1 MLDVEKIRKDFP
13 IFNDLN
19 KPFVYL
25 DSASTSQ
32 KPLEVIDAI
41 SSYYK
46 SYTANVHRALY
57 SIGEKATDEYE
68 NVRKLVKKIL
78 NVPDSH
84 SVVFTSGTTESINL
98 IAYSWGLKNLK
109 ETDSVLITEM
119 EHHSNIIPWQLIT
132 KKTNSS
138 LNYITLNNNG
148 TLNTESIND
157 EFLSSTKIISI
168 SHQSNV
174 FGTINP
180 IKNIINKVKDMGVL
194 TLIDGAQ
201 AVPHLEVDLS
211 ELDPDFYVFS
221 GHKILGPTG
230 VGVLIGRN
238 ELLDEMEPFMGG
250 GEMINK
256 VSMQDATWNE
266 IPWKFEAGTP
276 NIAQVIGLG
285 AAINYLMN
293 IGLDK
298 VHSHEQSLLHY
309 ALNALEKNE
318 DVTLYGNPPER
329 GAVIPFNLKN
339 IHPHDLAKFLDLDG
353 ICIRAGHHCAQPI
366 MDYLKV
372 PSTARISMNIYNDE
386 NDIDHLLKGIEK
398 TIRTLN

>member
-19 KPFVYL
+19 KPFIYL

-32 KPLEVIDAI
+32 KPQKIIDTI
-41 SSYYK
+41 SSYYN

-68 NVRKLVKKIL
+68 NVRLLVKKML

-84 SVVFTSGTTESINL
+84 SVIFTSGTTESINL

-109 ETDSVLITEM
+109 KADSVLITEM

-138 LNYITLNNNG
+138 LNYIPLCNNG
-148 TLNTESIND
+148 TLNTESMN
-157 EFLSSTKIISI
+157 EQLLSSTKIISI

-180 IKNIINKVKDMGVL
+180 IKNIIDKAKSMDIL

-201 AVPHLEVDLS
+201 AVPHLKVNLA
-211 ELDPDFYVFS
+211 ELDSDFYVFS
-221 GHKILGPTG
+221 GHKMLGPTG

-238 ELLDEMEPFMGG
+238 ELLEEMEPFLGG

-256 VSMQDATWNE
+256 VNMHESTWNE

-276 NIAQVIGLG
+276 KVAQVIGLG
-285 AAINYLMN
+285 AAIKYLMN
-293 IGLDK
+293 IGLENI
-298 VHSHEQSLLHY
+298 HNHEQGLLQY
-309 ALNALEKNE
+309 ALDILEQNE
-318 DVTLYGNPPER
+318 NIILYGNPPER

-339 IHPHDLAKFLDLDG
+339 IHAHDLAKFLDLDG

-366 MDYLKV
+366 MDYLNV
-372 PSTARISMNIYNDE
+372 SSTARISMNIYNDE
-386 NDIDHLLKGIEK
+386 NDIDILAAGIKK
-398 TIRTLN
+398 TISTLN

>member
-19 KPFVYL
+19 KPFIYL

-46 SYTANVHRALY
+46 SYNANVHRALY

-138 LNYITLNNNG
+138 LNYIPLNNNG

-157 EFLSSTKIISI
+157 EILSSTKIISI

-309 ALNALEKNE
+309 ALNALEQNE

>member
-19 KPFVYL
+19 KPFIYL

-32 KPLEVIDAI
+32 KPQKVIDTI
-41 SSYYK
+41 SSYYN

-68 NVRKLVKKIL
+68 NVRLLVKKML

-84 SVVFTSGTTESINL
+84 SVIFTSGTTESINL

-109 ETDSVLITEM
+109 KADSVLITEM

-138 LNYITLNNNG
+138 LNYIPLCNNG
-148 TLNTESIND
+148 TLNTESMN
-157 EFLSSTKIISI
+157 EQLLSSTKIISI

-180 IKNIINKVKDMGVL
+180 IKNIIDKAKSMDIL

-201 AVPHLEVDLS
+201 AVPHLEVDLA
-211 ELDPDFYVFS
+211 ELDSDFYVFS
-221 GHKILGPTG
+221 GHKMLGPTG
-230 VGVLIGRN
+230 VGILIGRN
-238 ELLDEMEPFMGG
+238 ELLEEMEPFLGG

-256 VSMQDATWNE
+256 VNMHKSTWNE

-276 NIAQVIGLG
+276 KVAQVIGLG
-285 AAINYLMN
+285 AAIKYLMN
-293 IGLDK
+293 IGLENI
-298 VHSHEQSLLHY
+298 HNHEQGLLQY
-309 ALNALEKNE
+309 ALDILEQNE
-318 DVTLYGNPPER
+318 NIILYGNPPER

-339 IHPHDLAKFLDLDG
+339 IHAHDLAKFLDLDG

-366 MDYLKV
+366 MNYLNV
-372 PSTARISMNIYNDE
+372 SSTARISMNIYNDE
-386 NDIDHLLKGIEK
+386 NDIDILAAGIKK
-398 TIRTLN
+398 TISTLN

>member
-138 LNYITLNNNG
+138 LNYIPLNNNG

-180 IKNIINKVKDMGVL
+180 IKNIINKVKDMGVI

-238 ELLDEMEPFMGG
+238 ELLEEMEPFMGG

>member
-138 LNYITLNNNG
+138 LNYIPLNNNG

-180 IKNIINKVKDMGVL
+180 IKNIINKVKDLGVL

-238 ELLDEMEPFMGG
+238 ELLEEMEPFMGG

-276 NIAQVIGLG
+276 KIAQVIGLG

-309 ALNALEKNE
+309 ALNALEQNE
-318 DVTLYGNPPER
+318 DVILYGNPPDR

-339 IHPHDLAKFLDLDG
+339 IHPHDLSKFLDLDG

>member
-19 KPFVYL
+19 KPFIYL

-32 KPLEVIDAI
+32 KPQKVIDTI
-41 SSYYK
+41 SSYYN
-46 SYTANVHRALY
+46 SYAANVHRALY

-68 NVRKLVKKIL
+68 NVRLLVKKML

-84 SVVFTSGTTESINL
+84 SVIFTSGTTESINL

-109 ETDSVLITEM
+109 KADSVLITEM

-138 LNYITLNNNG
+138 LNYIPLCNNG
-148 TLNTESIND
+148 TLNTESMN
-157 EFLSSTKIISI
+157 EQLLSSTKIISI

-180 IKNIINKVKDMGVL
+180 IKNIIDKAKSMDIL

-201 AVPHLEVDLS
+201 AVPHLEVDLA
-211 ELDPDFYVFS
+211 ELDSDFYVFS
-221 GHKILGPTG
+221 GHKMLGPTG

-238 ELLDEMEPFMGG
+238 ELLEEMEPFLGG

-256 VSMQDATWNE
+256 VNMHESTWNE

-276 NIAQVIGLG
+276 KVAQVIGLG
-285 AAINYLMN
+285 AAIKYLMN
-293 IGLDK
+293 IGLENI
-298 VHSHEQSLLHY
+298 HNHEQGLLQY
-309 ALNALEKNE
+309 ALDILEQNE
-318 DVTLYGNPPER
+318 NIILYGNPPER

-339 IHPHDLAKFLDLDG
+339 IHAHDLAKFLDLDG

-366 MDYLKV
+366 MDYLNV
-372 PSTARISMNIYNDE
+372 SSTARISMNIYNDE
-386 NDIDHLLKGIEK
+386 NDIDILAAGIKK
-398 TIRTLN
+398 TISTLN

>member
-19 KPFVYL
+19 KPFIYL

-32 KPLEVIDAI
+32 KPQKVIDTI
-41 SSYYK
+41 SSYYN

-68 NVRKLVKKIL
+68 NVRLLVKKML

-84 SVVFTSGTTESINL
+84 SVIFTSGTTESINL

-109 ETDSVLITEM
+109 KADSVLITEM

-138 LNYITLNNNG
+138 LNYIPLCNNG
-148 TLNTESIND
+148 TLNTESMN
-157 EFLSSTKIISI
+157 EQLLSSTRIISI

-180 IKNIINKVKDMGVL
+180 IKNIIDKAKSMDIL

-201 AVPHLEVDLS
+201 AVPHLEVDLA
-211 ELDPDFYVFS
+211 ELDSDFYVFS
-221 GHKILGPTG
+221 GHKMLGPTG

-238 ELLDEMEPFMGG
+238 ELLEEMEPFLGG

-256 VSMQDATWNE
+256 VNMHESTWNE

-276 NIAQVIGLG
+276 KVAQVIGLG
-285 AAINYLMN
+285 AAIKYLMN
-293 IGLDK
+293 IGLENI
-298 VHSHEQSLLHY
+298 HNHEQGLLQY
-309 ALNALEKNE
+309 ALDILEQNE
-318 DVTLYGNPPER
+318 NIILYGNPSER

-339 IHPHDLAKFLDLDG
+339 IHAHDLAKFLDLDG

-366 MDYLKV
+366 MNYLNV
-372 PSTARISMNIYNDE
+372 SSTARISMNIYNDE
-386 NDIDHLLKGIEK
+386 NDIDILAAGIKK
-398 TIRTLN
+398 TISTLN

>member
-1 MLDVEKIRKDFP
+1 MLDVEKIRNDFP

-19 KPFVYL
+19 KPFIYL

-32 KPLEVIDAI
+32 KPLEVIDTI
-41 SSYYK
+41 SSYYN
-46 SYTANVHRALY
+46 SYAANVHRALY

-68 NVRKLVKKIL
+68 NVRLLVKKIL

-84 SVVFTSGTTESINL
+84 SVIFTSGTTESINL

-109 ETDSVLITEM
+109 KSDSVLITEM

-132 KKTNSS
+132 KLTDSS
-138 LNYITLNNNG
+138 LNYIPLNKNG
-148 TLNTESIND
+148 TLSTESMN
-157 EFLSSTKIISI
+157 EQLLSSTKIISI

-180 IKNIINKVKDMGVL
+180 IKNIIDKAKSMDIL

-201 AVPHLEVDLS
+201 AVPHLKVNLA
-211 ELDPDFYVFS
+211 ELDSDFYVFS
-221 GHKILGPTG
+221 GHKMLGPTG

-238 ELLDEMEPFMGG
+238 ELLEEMEPFLGG

-256 VSMQDATWNE
+256 VNMHESTWNE

-276 NIAQVIGLG
+276 KVAQVIGLG

-293 IGLDK
+293 IGLDN
-298 VHSHEQSLLHY
+298 VHSHEQSLLRY
-309 ALNALEKNE
+309 TLNALGQNE
-318 DVTLYGNPPER
+318 DIILYGNPPER

-366 MDYLKV
+366 MDYLNV

-386 NDIDHLLKGIEK
+386 NDIDQLLKGIKK
-398 TIRTLN
+398 TISTLN

>member
-138 LNYITLNNNG
+138 LNYIPLNNNG

-157 EFLSSTKIISI
+157 EILSSTKIISI

-180 IKNIINKVKDMGVL
+180 IKNIIDKVKDMGVI

-221 GHKILGPTG
+221 GHKMLGPTG

-238 ELLDEMEPFMGG
+238 ELLEEMEPFMGG

-276 NIAQVIGLG
+276 KIAQVIGLG

-309 ALNALEKNE
+309 ALNALEQNE
-318 DVTLYGNPPER
+318 DVILYGNPPDR

-339 IHPHDLAKFLDLDG
+339 IHPHDLSKFLDLDG

-386 NDIDHLLKGIEK
+386 NDIDQLLKGIEK
-398 TIRTLN
+398 TISTLN

>member
-19 KPFVYL
+19 KPFIYL

-32 KPLEVIDAI
+32 KPQKVIDTI
-41 SSYYK
+41 SSYYN

-68 NVRKLVKKIL
+68 NVRLLVKKML

-84 SVVFTSGTTESINL
+84 SVIFTSGTTESINL

-109 ETDSVLITEM
+109 KADSVLITEM

-138 LNYITLNNNG
+138 LNYIPLCNNG
-148 TLNTESIND
+148 TLNTESMN
-157 EFLSSTKIISI
+157 EQLLSSTKIISI

-180 IKNIINKVKDMGVL
+180 IKNIIDKAKSMDIL

-201 AVPHLEVDLS
+201 AVPHLEVDLA
-211 ELDPDFYVFS
+211 ELDSDFYVFS
-221 GHKILGPTG
+221 GHKMLGPTG

-238 ELLDEMEPFMGG
+238 ELLEEMEPFLGG

-256 VSMQDATWNE
+256 VNMHESTWNE

-276 NIAQVIGLG
+276 KVAQVIGLG
-285 AAINYLMN
+285 AAIKYLMN
-293 IGLDK
+293 IGLENI
-298 VHSHEQSLLHY
+298 HNHEQGLLQY
-309 ALNALEKNE
+309 ALDILEQNE
-318 DVTLYGNPPER
+318 NIILYGNPPER

-339 IHPHDLAKFLDLDG
+339 IHAHDLAKFLDLDG

-366 MDYLKV
+366 MDYLNV
-372 PSTARISMNIYNDE
+372 SSTARISMNIYNDE
-386 NDIDHLLKGIEK
+386 NDIDILAAGIKK
-398 TIRTLN
+398 TISTLN

>member
-1 MLDVEKIRKDFP
+1 MLDVEKIRNDFP

-19 KPFVYL
+19 KPFIYL

-32 KPLEVIDAI
+32 KPLEVIDTI
-41 SSYYK
+41 SSYYN
-46 SYTANVHRALY
+46 SYAANVHRALY

-68 NVRKLVKKIL
+68 NVRLLVKKML

-84 SVVFTSGTTESINL
+84 SVIFTSGTTESINL

-109 ETDSVLITEM
+109 KADNVLITEM

-138 LNYITLNNNG
+138 LNYIPLSNNG
-148 TLNTESIND
+148 TLNTESMN
-157 EFLSSTKIISI
+157 EQLLSSTKIISI

-180 IKNIINKVKDMGVL
+180 IKNIIDKAKNMDII

-201 AVPHLEVDLS
+201 AVPHLKVNLA
-211 ELDPDFYVFS
+211 ELDSDFYVFS
-221 GHKILGPTG
+221 GHKMLGPTG

-238 ELLDEMEPFMGG
+238 ELLEEMEPFLGG

-256 VSMQDATWNE
+256 VNMHKSTWNE

-276 NIAQVIGLG
+276 KVAQVIGLG
-285 AAINYLMN
+285 AAIKYLMN
-293 IGLDK
+293 IGLENI
-298 VHSHEQSLLHY
+298 HNHEQGLLQY
-309 ALNALEKNE
+309 ALDILEQNE
-318 DVTLYGNPPER
+318 NIILYGNPPER

-339 IHPHDLAKFLDLDG
+339 IHAHDLAKFLDLDG
-353 ICIRAGHHCAQPI
+353 ICIRAGHHCTQPI
-366 MDYLKV
+366 MNYLNV
-372 PSTARISMNIYNDE
+372 SSTARISMNIYNDE
-386 NDIDHLLKGIEK
+386 NDIDILAAGIKK
-398 TIRTLN
+398 TISTLN

>member
-19 KPFVYL
+19 KPFIYL

-32 KPLEVIDAI
+32 KPQKVIDTI
-41 SSYYK
+41 SSYYN

-68 NVRKLVKKIL
+68 NVRLLVKKML

-84 SVVFTSGTTESINL
+84 SIIFTSGTTESINL

-109 ETDSVLITEM
+109 KADSVLITEM

-138 LNYITLNNNG
+138 LNYIPLCNNG
-148 TLNTESIND
+148 TLNTESMN
-157 EFLSSTKIISI
+157 EQLLSSTKIISI

-180 IKNIINKVKDMGVL
+180 IKNIIDKAKSMDII

-201 AVPHLEVDLS
+201 AVPHLKVNLA
-211 ELDPDFYVFS
+211 ELDSDFYVFS
-221 GHKILGPTG
+221 GHKMLGPTG

-238 ELLDEMEPFMGG
+238 ELLEEMEPFLGG

-256 VSMQDATWNE
+256 VNMHESTWNE

-276 NIAQVIGLG
+276 KVAQVIGLG
-285 AAINYLMN
+285 AAIKYLMN
-293 IGLDK
+293 IGLENI
-298 VHSHEQSLLHY
+298 HNHEQGLLQY
-309 ALNALEKNE
+309 ALDILEQNE
-318 DVTLYGNPPER
+318 NIILYGNPPER

-339 IHPHDLAKFLDLDG
+339 IHAHDLAKFLDLDG

-366 MDYLKV
+366 MDYLNV
-372 PSTARISMNIYNDE
+372 SSTARISMNIYNDE
-386 NDIDHLLKGIEK
+386 NDIDILAAGIKK
-398 TIRTLN
+398 TISTLN

>member
-1 MLDVEKIRKDFP
+1 MLNVEKIRKNFP
-13 IFNDLN
+13 IFNNLN
-19 KPFVYL
+19 KPFIYL

-32 KPLEVIDAI
+32 KPLEVIDTI
-41 SSYYK
+41 SSYYN

-68 NVRKLVKKIL
+68 NVRLLVKKML

-109 ETDSVLITEM
+109 KTDNVLITEM

-132 KKTNSS
+132 KRTDSS
-138 LNYITLNNNG
+138 LNYIPLNKNG
-148 TLNTESIND
+148 TLNIESID
-157 EFLSSTKIISI
+157 DQILSSTKIVSI

-174 FGTINP
+174 FGTLNP
-180 IKNIINKVKDMGVL
+180 IKNIIDKVKSRDII

-221 GHKILGPTG
+221 GHKMLGPTG

-238 ELLDEMEPFMGG
+238 EILEEMDPFMGG

-256 VSMQDATWNE
+256 VSMQEATWND

-276 NIAQVIGLG
+276 KVAQVIGLG
-285 AAINYLMN
+285 AAIKYLMN
-293 IGLDK
+293 IGLENI
-298 VHSHEQSLLHY
+298 HNHEQGLLQY
-309 ALNALEKNE
+309 ALDILEQNE
-318 DVTLYGNPPER
+318 NIILYGNPPER

-339 IHPHDLAKFLDLDG
+339 IHAHDLAKFLDLDG

-366 MDYLKV
+366 MDYLNV
-372 PSTARISMNIYNDE
+372 SSTARISMNIYNDE
-386 NDIDHLLKGIEK
+386 NDIDILAAGIKK
-398 TIRTLN
+398 TISTLN

>member
-138 LNYITLNNNG
+138 LNYIPLNKNG
-148 TLNTESIND
+148 TLDIESIND
-157 EFLSSTKIISI
+157 EKFSSTKIISI

-180 IKNIINKVKDMGVL
+180 IKNIIDKVKDMGVI

-221 GHKILGPTG
+221 GHKMLGPTG

-238 ELLDEMEPFMGG
+238 ELLEEMEPFMGG

-276 NIAQVIGLG
+276 KIAQVIGLG

-309 ALNALEKNE
+309 ALNALAQNE
-318 DVTLYGNPPER
+318 DVILYGNPPDR

-339 IHPHDLAKFLDLDG
+339 IHPHDLSKFLDLDG

-386 NDIDHLLKGIEK
+386 NDIDQLLKGIEK
-398 TIRTLN
+398 TISTLN

>member
-138 LNYITLNNNG
+138 LNYIPLNNNG

-157 EFLSSTKIISI
+157 EILSSTKIISI

-180 IKNIINKVKDMGVL
+180 IKNIIDKVKDMGVI

-221 GHKILGPTG
+221 GHKMLGPTG

-238 ELLDEMEPFMGG
+238 ELLEEMEPFMGG

-309 ALNALEKNE
+309 ALNALEQNE

>member
-46 SYTANVHRALY
+46 SYTANVHRAIY

-138 LNYITLNNNG
+138 LNYIPLNNNG

-238 ELLDEMEPFMGG
+238 ELLEEMEPFMGG

-298 VHSHEQSLLHY
+298 
-309 ALNALEKNE
+309 
-318 DVTLYGNPPER
+318 
-329 GAVIPFNLKN
+329 
-339 IHPHDLAKFLDLDG
+339 
-353 ICIRAGHHCAQPI
+353 CIAMSKAYCI
-366 MDYLKV
+366 ML
-372 PSTARISMNIYNDE
+372 
-386 NDIDHLLKGIEK
+386 
-398 TIRTLN
+398 

>member
-19 KPFVYL
+19 KPFIYL

-32 KPLEVIDAI
+32 KPQKVIDTI
-41 SSYYK
+41 SSYYN

-68 NVRKLVKKIL
+68 NVRLLVKKML

-84 SVVFTSGTTESINL
+84 SVIFTSGTTESINL

-109 ETDSVLITEM
+109 KADSVLITEM

-138 LNYITLNNNG
+138 LNYIPLCNNG
-148 TLNTESIND
+148 TLNTESMN
-157 EFLSSTKIISI
+157 EQLLSSTKIISI

-180 IKNIINKVKDMGVL
+180 IKNIIDKAKSMDIL

-201 AVPHLEVDLS
+201 AVPHLEVDLA
-211 ELDPDFYVFS
+211 ELDSDFYVFS
-221 GHKILGPTG
+221 GHKMLGPTG

-238 ELLDEMEPFMGG
+238 ELLEEMEPFLGG

-256 VSMQDATWNE
+256 VNMHDSTWNE

-276 NIAQVIGLG
+276 KVAQVIGLG
-285 AAINYLMN
+285 AAIKYLMN
-293 IGLDK
+293 IGLENI
-298 VHSHEQSLLHY
+298 HNHEQGLLQY
-309 ALNALEKNE
+309 ALDILEQNE
-318 DVTLYGNPPER
+318 NIILYGNPPER

-339 IHPHDLAKFLDLDG
+339 IHAHDLAKFLDLDG

-366 MDYLKV
+366 MNYLNV
-372 PSTARISMNIYNDE
+372 SSTARISMNIYNDE
-386 NDIDHLLKGIEK
+386 NDIDILAAGIKK
-398 TIRTLN
+398 TISTLN

>member
-138 LNYITLNNNG
+138 LNYIPLNNNG

-180 IKNIINKVKDMGVL
+180 IKNIIDKVKDMGVI

-238 ELLDEMEPFMGG
+238 ELLEEMEPFMGG

-309 ALNALEKNE
+309 ALNALEQNE
-318 DVTLYGNPPER
+318 DVILYGNPPDR

-339 IHPHDLAKFLDLDG
+339 IHPHDLSKFLDLDG

>member
-1 MLDVEKIRKDFP
+1 MLNVEKIRKDFP
-13 IFNDLN
+13 IFNNLN
-19 KPFVYL
+19 KPFIYL

-32 KPLEVIDAI
+32 KPLEVIDTI
-41 SSYYK
+41 SSYYN

-68 NVRKLVKKIL
+68 NVRLLVKKML

-109 ETDSVLITEM
+109 KTDNVLITEM

-132 KKTNSS
+132 KRTDSS
-138 LNYITLNNNG
+138 LNYIPLNKNG
-148 TLNTESIND
+148 TLNLESIND
-157 EFLSSTKIISI
+157 QILSSTKIVSI

-180 IKNIINKVKDMGVL
+180 IKNIIDKVKSRDII

-221 GHKILGPTG
+221 GHKMLGPTG

-238 ELLDEMEPFMGG
+238 EILEEMDPFMGG

-256 VSMQDATWNE
+256 VSMQEATWND

-276 NIAQVIGLG
+276 KVAQVIGLG

-293 IGLDK
+293 IGLDN
-298 VHSHEQSLLHY
+298 VHSHEQSLLRY
-309 ALNALEKNE
+309 TLNALGQNE
-318 DVTLYGNPPER
+318 DIILYGNPPER

-366 MDYLKV
+366 MDYLNV

-386 NDIDHLLKGIEK
+386 NDIDQLLKGIKK
-398 TIRTLN
+398 TISTLN

>member
-13 IFNDLN
+13 IFIDLN
-19 KPFVYL
+19 KAFIYL

-32 KPLEVIDAI
+32 KPQKVIDTI
-41 SSYYK
+41 SSYYN

-68 NVRKLVKKIL
+68 NVRLLVKKML

-84 SVVFTSGTTESINL
+84 SVIFTSGTTESINL

-109 ETDSVLITEM
+109 KADSVLITEM

-138 LNYITLNNNG
+138 LNYIPLSNNG
-148 TLNTESIND
+148 TLNTESMN
-157 EFLSSTKIISI
+157 EQLLSSTKIISI

-180 IKNIINKVKDMGVL
+180 IKNIIDKAKSMDIL

-201 AVPHLEVDLS
+201 AVPHLKVNLA
-211 ELDPDFYVFS
+211 ELDSDFYVFS
-221 GHKILGPTG
+221 GHKMLGPTG

-238 ELLDEMEPFMGG
+238 ELLEEMEPFLGG

-256 VSMQDATWNE
+256 VNMHESTWNE

-276 NIAQVIGLG
+276 KVAQVIGLG
-285 AAINYLMN
+285 AAIKYLMN
-293 IGLDK
+293 IGLENI
-298 VHSHEQSLLHY
+298 HNHEQGLLQY
-309 ALNALEKNE
+309 ALDILEQNE
-318 DVTLYGNPPER
+318 NIILYGNPPER

-339 IHPHDLAKFLDLDG
+339 IHAHDLAKFLDLDG

-366 MDYLKV
+366 MDYLNV
-372 PSTARISMNIYNDE
+372 SSTARISMNIYNDE
-386 NDIDHLLKGIEK
+386 NDIDILAAGIKK
-398 TIRTLN
+398 TISTLN

>member
-19 KPFVYL
+19 KPFIYL

-32 KPLEVIDAI
+32 KPQKVIDTI
-41 SSYYK
+41 SSYYN

-68 NVRKLVKKIL
+68 NVRLLVKKML

-84 SVVFTSGTTESINL
+84 SVIFTSGTTESINL

-109 ETDSVLITEM
+109 KADSVLITEM

-138 LNYITLNNNG
+138 LNYIPLCNNG
-148 TLNTESIND
+148 TLNTESMN
-157 EFLSSTKIISI
+157 EQLLSSTKIISI

-180 IKNIINKVKDMGVL
+180 IKNIIDKAKSMDIL

-201 AVPHLEVDLS
+201 AVPHLEVDLA
-211 ELDPDFYVFS
+211 ELDSDFYVFS
-221 GHKILGPTG
+221 GHKMLGPTG

-238 ELLDEMEPFMGG
+238 ELLEEMEPFLGG

-256 VSMQDATWNE
+256 VNMHESTWNE

-276 NIAQVIGLG
+276 KVAQVIGLG
-285 AAINYLMN
+285 AAIKYLMN
-293 IGLDK
+293 IGLDNI
-298 VHSHEQSLLHY
+298 HNHEQGLLQY
-309 ALNALEKNE
+309 ALDILEQNE
-318 DVTLYGNPPER
+318 NIILYGNPPER

-339 IHPHDLAKFLDLDG
+339 IHAHDLAKFLDLDG

-366 MDYLKV
+366 MNYLNV
-372 PSTARISMNIYNDE
+372 SSTARISMNIYNDE
-386 NDIDHLLKGIEK
+386 NDIDILAAGIKK
-398 TIRTLN
+398 TISTLN

>member
-1 MLDVEKIRKDFP
+1 MLNVEKIRKDFP
-13 IFNDLN
+13 IFNNLN
-19 KPFVYL
+19 KPFIFL

-32 KPLEVIDAI
+32 KPLEVIDTI
-41 SSYYK
+41 SSYYN

-68 NVRKLVKKIL
+68 NVRLLVKKML

-109 ETDSVLITEM
+109 KTDNVLITEM

-132 KKTNSS
+132 KRTDSS
-138 LNYITLNNNG
+138 LNYIPLNKNG
-148 TLNTESIND
+148 TLNLESIND
-157 EFLSSTKIISI
+157 QILSSTKIVSI

-174 FGTINP
+174 FGTLNP
-180 IKNIINKVKDMGVL
+180 IKNIIDKVKSRDII

-221 GHKILGPTG
+221 GHKMLGPTG

-238 ELLDEMEPFMGG
+238 EILEEMDPFMGG

-256 VSMQDATWNE
+256 VSMQEATWND

-276 NIAQVIGLG
+276 KVAQVIGLG

-293 IGLDK
+293 IGLDN
-298 VHSHEQSLLHY
+298 VHSHEQSLLRY
-309 ALNALEKNE
+309 TLNALGQNE
-318 DVTLYGNPPER
+318 DIILYGNPPER

-366 MDYLKV
+366 MDYLNV

-386 NDIDHLLKGIEK
+386 NDIDQLLKGIKK
-398 TIRTLN
+398 TISTLN

>member
-1 MLDVEKIRKDFP
+1 MLDVEKIRNDFP

-19 KPFVYL
+19 KPFIYL

-32 KPLEVIDAI
+32 KPLEVIDTI
-41 SSYYK
+41 SSYYN
-46 SYTANVHRALY
+46 SYAANVHRALY

-68 NVRKLVKKIL
+68 NVRLLVKKIL

-84 SVVFTSGTTESINL
+84 SVIFTSGTTESINL

-109 ETDSVLITEM
+109 KSDSVLITEM

-138 LNYITLNNNG
+138 LNYIPLSNNG
-148 TLNTESIND
+148 TLNTESMN
-157 EFLSSTKIISI
+157 EQLLSSTKIISI

-180 IKNIINKVKDMGVL
+180 IKNIIDKAKSMDIL

-201 AVPHLEVDLS
+201 AVPHLEVDLA
-211 ELDPDFYVFS
+211 ELDSDFYVFS
-221 GHKILGPTG
+221 GHKMLGPTG

-238 ELLDEMEPFMGG
+238 ELLEEMEPFLGG

-256 VSMQDATWNE
+256 VNMHESTWNE

-276 NIAQVIGLG
+276 KVAQVIGLG
-285 AAINYLMN
+285 AAIKYLMN
-293 IGLDK
+293 IGLENI
-298 VHSHEQSLLHY
+298 HNHEQGLLQY
-309 ALNALEKNE
+309 ALDILEQNE
-318 DVTLYGNPPER
+318 NIILYGNPPER

-339 IHPHDLAKFLDLDG
+339 IHAHDLAKFLDLDG

-366 MDYLKV
+366 MDYLNV
-372 PSTARISMNIYNDE
+372 SSTARISMNIYNDE
-386 NDIDHLLKGIEK
+386 NDIDILAAGIKK
-398 TIRTLN
+398 TISTLN

>member
-1 MLDVEKIRKDFP
+1 MLDVEKIRNDFP

-19 KPFVYL
+19 KPFIYL

-32 KPLEVIDAI
+32 KPLEVIDTI
-41 SSYYK
+41 SSYYN
-46 SYTANVHRALY
+46 SYAANVHRALY

-68 NVRKLVKKIL
+68 NVRLLVKKIL

-84 SVVFTSGTTESINL
+84 SVIFTSGTTESINL

-109 ETDSVLITEM
+109 KADNVLITEM

-138 LNYITLNNNG
+138 LNYIPLSNNG
-148 TLNTESIND
+148 TLNTESMN
-157 EFLSSTKIISI
+157 EQLLSSTKIISI

-180 IKNIINKVKDMGVL
+180 IKNIIDKAKNMDII

-201 AVPHLEVDLS
+201 AVPHLKVNLA
-211 ELDPDFYVFS
+211 ELDSDFYVFS
-221 GHKILGPTG
+221 GHKMLGPTG

-238 ELLDEMEPFMGG
+238 ELLEEMEPFLGG

-256 VSMQDATWNE
+256 VNMHKSTWNE

-276 NIAQVIGLG
+276 KVAQVIGLG
-285 AAINYLMN
+285 AAIKYLMN
-293 IGLDK
+293 IGLENI
-298 VHSHEQSLLHY
+298 HNHEQGLLQY
-309 ALNALEKNE
+309 ALDILEQNE
-318 DVTLYGNPPER
+318 NIILYGNPPER

-339 IHPHDLAKFLDLDG
+339 IHAHDLAKFLDLDG

-366 MDYLKV
+366 MDYLNV
-372 PSTARISMNIYNDE
+372 SSTARISMNIYNDE
-386 NDIDHLLKGIEK
+386 NDIDILAAGIKK
-398 TIRTLN
+398 TISTLN

>member
-1 MLDVEKIRKDFP
+1 MLNVEKIRKNFP
-13 IFNDLN
+13 IFNNLN
-19 KPFVYL
+19 KPFIYL

-32 KPLEVIDAI
+32 KPLEVIDTI
-41 SSYYK
+41 SSYYN

-68 NVRKLVKKIL
+68 NVRLLVKKML

-109 ETDSVLITEM
+109 KTDNVLITEM

-132 KKTNSS
+132 KRTDSS
-138 LNYITLNNNG
+138 LNYIPLNKNG
-148 TLNTESIND
+148 TLNLESIND
-157 EFLSSTKIISI
+157 QILSSTKIVSI

-174 FGTINP
+174 FGTLNP
-180 IKNIINKVKDMGVL
+180 IKNIIDKVKSRDII

-221 GHKILGPTG
+221 GHKMLGPTG

-238 ELLDEMEPFMGG
+238 EILEEMDPFMGG

-256 VSMQDATWNE
+256 VSMQEATWND

-276 NIAQVIGLG
+276 KVAQVIGLG

-293 IGLDK
+293 IGLDN
-298 VHSHEQSLLHY
+298 VHSHEQSLLRY
-309 ALNALEKNE
+309 TLNALGQNE
-318 DVTLYGNPPER
+318 DIILYGNPPER

-366 MDYLKV
+366 MDYLNV

-386 NDIDHLLKGIEK
+386 NDIDQLLKGIKK
-398 TIRTLN
+398 TISTLN

>member
-1 MLDVEKIRKDFP
+1 MLDVEKIRRDFP

-109 ETDSVLITEM
+109 GTDSVLITEM

-138 LNYITLNNNG
+138 LNYIPLNNNG
-148 TLNTESIND
+148 TLNTESING
-157 EFLSSTKIISI
+157 EILSSTKIISI

-180 IKNIINKVKDMGVL
+180 IKNIIDKVKDMGVI

-201 AVPHLEVDLS
+201 AVPHLEVNLS

-238 ELLDEMEPFMGG
+238 KLLDEMEPFMGG

-276 NIAQVIGLG
+276 KIAQVIGLG

-309 ALNALEKNE
+309 TLNALEQNE
-318 DVTLYGNPPER
+318 DVILYGNPPDR

-339 IHPHDLAKFLDLDG
+339 IHPHDLSKFLDLDG

-386 NDIDHLLKGIEK
+386 NDIDQLIKGIEK
-398 TIRTLN
+398 TISTLN

>member
-19 KPFVYL
+19 KPFIYL

-32 KPLEVIDAI
+32 KPQKVIDTI
-41 SSYYK
+41 SSYYN

-68 NVRKLVKKIL
+68 NVRLLVKKML

-84 SVVFTSGTTESINL
+84 SIIFTSGTTESINL

-109 ETDSVLITEM
+109 KADSVLITEM

-138 LNYITLNNNG
+138 LNYIPLCNNG
-148 TLNTESIND
+148 TLNTESMN
-157 EFLSSTKIISI
+157 EQLLSSTKIISI

-180 IKNIINKVKDMGVL
+180 IKNIIDKAKSMDIL

-201 AVPHLEVDLS
+201 AVPHLEVDLA
-211 ELDPDFYVFS
+211 ELDSDFYVFS
-221 GHKILGPTG
+221 GHKMLGPTG

-238 ELLDEMEPFMGG
+238 ELLEEMEPFLGG

-256 VSMQDATWNE
+256 VNMHESTWNE

-276 NIAQVIGLG
+276 KVAQVIGLG
-285 AAINYLMN
+285 AAIKYLMN
-293 IGLDK
+293 IGLENI
-298 VHSHEQSLLHY
+298 HNHEQGLLQY
-309 ALNALEKNE
+309 ALDILEQNE
-318 DVTLYGNPPER
+318 NIILYGNPPER

-339 IHPHDLAKFLDLDG
+339 IHAHDLAKFLDLDG

-366 MDYLKV
+366 MDYLNV
-372 PSTARISMNIYNDE
+372 SSTARISMNIYNDE
-386 NDIDHLLKGIEK
+386 NDIDILAAGIKK
-398 TIRTLN
+398 TISTLN

>member
-13 IFNDLN
+13 IFNDLS

-138 LNYITLNNNG
+138 LNYIPLNNNG

-180 IKNIINKVKDMGVL
+180 IKNIIDKVKDMGVI

-309 ALNALEKNE
+309 ALNALEQNE

>member
-1 MLDVEKIRKDFP
+1 MLDVEKIRKYFP

-19 KPFVYL
+19 KPFIYL

-32 KPLEVIDAI
+32 KPQKVIDTI
-41 SSYYK
+41 SSYYN

-68 NVRKLVKKIL
+68 NVRLLVKKML

-84 SVVFTSGTTESINL
+84 SVIFTSGTTESINL

-109 ETDSVLITEM
+109 KADSVLITEM

-138 LNYITLNNNG
+138 LNYIPLCNNG
-148 TLNTESIND
+148 TLNTESMN
-157 EFLSSTKIISI
+157 EQLLSSTKIISI

-180 IKNIINKVKDMGVL
+180 IKNIIDKAKSMDIL

-201 AVPHLEVDLS
+201 AVPHLEVDLA
-211 ELDPDFYVFS
+211 ELDSDFYVFS
-221 GHKILGPTG
+221 GHKMLGPTG

-238 ELLDEMEPFMGG
+238 ELLEEMEPFLGG

-256 VSMQDATWNE
+256 VNMHESTWNE

-276 NIAQVIGLG
+276 KVAQVIGLG
-285 AAINYLMN
+285 AAIKYLMN
-293 IGLDK
+293 IGLENI
-298 VHSHEQSLLHY
+298 HNHEQGLLQY
-309 ALNALEKNE
+309 ALDILEQNE
-318 DVTLYGNPPER
+318 NIILYGNPPER

-339 IHPHDLAKFLDLDG
+339 IHAHDLAKFLDLDG

-366 MDYLKV
+366 MDYLNV
-372 PSTARISMNIYNDE
+372 SSTARISMNIYNDE
-386 NDIDHLLKGIEK
+386 NDIDILAAGIKK
-398 TIRTLN
+398 TISTLN

>member
-138 LNYITLNNNG
+138 LNYIPLNNNG

-180 IKNIINKVKDMGVL
+180 IKNIIDKVKDMGVI

-201 AVPHLEVDLS
+201 AVPHLEVNLS

-238 ELLDEMEPFMGG
+238 ELLEKMEPFMGG

>member
-138 LNYITLNNNG
+138 LNYIPLNNNG

-238 ELLDEMEPFMGG
+238 ELLEEMEPFMGG

-386 NDIDHLLKGIEK
+386 NDIDQLIKGIEK
-398 TIRTLN
+398 TISTLN

>member
-19 KPFVYL
+19 KPFIYL

-32 KPLEVIDAI
+32 KPQKVIDTI
-41 SSYYK
+41 SSYYN

-68 NVRKLVKKIL
+68 NVRLLVKKML

-84 SVVFTSGTTESINL
+84 SVIFTSGTTESINL

-109 ETDSVLITEM
+109 KADSVLITEM

-138 LNYITLNNNG
+138 LNYIPLCSNG
-148 TLNTESIND
+148 TLNTESMN
-157 EFLSSTKIISI
+157 EQLLSSTKIISI

-180 IKNIINKVKDMGVL
+180 IKNIIDKAKSMDIL

-201 AVPHLEVDLS
+201 AVPHLEVDLA
-211 ELDPDFYVFS
+211 ELDSDFYVFS
-221 GHKILGPTG
+221 GHKMLGPTG

-238 ELLDEMEPFMGG
+238 ELLEEMEPFLGG

-256 VSMQDATWNE
+256 VNMHESTWNE

-276 NIAQVIGLG
+276 KVAQVIGLG
-285 AAINYLMN
+285 AAIKYLMN
-293 IGLDK
+293 IGLENI
-298 VHSHEQSLLHY
+298 HNHEQGLLQY
-309 ALNALEKNE
+309 ALDILEQNE
-318 DVTLYGNPPER
+318 NIILYGNPPER

-339 IHPHDLAKFLDLDG
+339 IHAHDLAKFLDLDG

-366 MDYLKV
+366 MDYLNV
-372 PSTARISMNIYNDE
+372 SSTARISMNIYNDE
-386 NDIDHLLKGIEK
+386 NDIDILAAGIKK
-398 TIRTLN
+398 TISTLN

>member
-68 NVRKLVKKIL
+68 SVRKLVKKIL

-138 LNYITLNNNG
+138 LNYIPLNNNG

-180 IKNIINKVKDMGVL
+180 IKNKIDKVKDMGVI

-238 ELLDEMEPFMGG
+238 EVLEEMEPFMGG

>member
-238 ELLDEMEPFMGG
+238 ELLEEMEPFMGG

>member
-84 SVVFTSGTTESINL
+84 SVIFTSGTTESINL

-138 LNYITLNNNG
+138 LNYIPLNNNG

-157 EFLSSTKIISI
+157 EILSSTKIISI

-180 IKNIINKVKDMGVL
+180 IKNIIDKVKDMGVI

-221 GHKILGPTG
+221 GHKMLGPTG

-238 ELLDEMEPFMGG
+238 ELLEKMEPFMGG

-276 NIAQVIGLG
+276 KIAQVIGLG

-298 VHSHEQSLLHY
+298 VHSHEQSLLNY
-309 ALNALEKNE
+309 ALNALAQNE
-318 DVTLYGNPPER
+318 DVILYGNPPDR

-339 IHPHDLAKFLDLDG
+339 IHPHDLSKFLDLDG

-386 NDIDHLLKGIEK
+386 NDIDQLLKGIEK
-398 TIRTLN
+398 TISTLN